1 MTITLLYFYR
11 RGNESCIRAENDY
24 IKSGNETLACEDYQ
38 SIESGNSPNLQGWNL
53 TPGSNFETTR
63 IPSHVHSHYFVFH
76 DELPRDLNEREAFVG
91 FSWAFIRGALAM
103 AKIETRYLEVLITD
117 VDERKN
123 HDKGLRFDTKEAGQ
137 FADGIGFRG
146 VSQIYLAEASVLHQ
160 PKAENLLEDDFKL
173 VRAMMDSW
181 ESHLS

>member
-1 MTITLLYFYR
+1 MPASYVAPTMACSRPIATDTAAHMKDTGHAGLDDTESDDELQKLNQDITWEYNGIGIVKKF
-11 RGNESCIRAENDY
+11 NE
-24 IKSGNETLACEDYQ
+24 
-38 SIESGNSPNLQGWNL
+38 
-53 TPGSNFETTR
+53 F
-63 IPSHVHSHYFVFH
+63 HSHYFVFH